1 MHKAELSVKDEIIE
15 STNNKI
21 AELRSQA
28 EQFGTD
34 KQNEIDVLQATI
46 DGMNMMSELLTA
58 LEQARQDVMERSQHV
73 LKKQEQ
79 VEQLV
84 LDFYDSVTIESMYN
98 TLAKLRS
105 EVEAMRR
112 AEEAEGEEE
121 VLSGSRTDDK

>member
-1 MHKAELSVKDEIIE
+1 M
-15 STNNKI
+15 
-21 AELRSQA
+21 R
-28 EQFGTD
+28 
-34 KQNEIDVLQATI
+34 
-46 DGMNMMSELLTA
+46 ELLTA
-58 LEQARQDVMERSQHV
+58 LEQARKDVMERSQHV

-79 VEQLV
+79 VEQRV

-121 VLSGSRTDDK
+121 VLSRSRTDDK